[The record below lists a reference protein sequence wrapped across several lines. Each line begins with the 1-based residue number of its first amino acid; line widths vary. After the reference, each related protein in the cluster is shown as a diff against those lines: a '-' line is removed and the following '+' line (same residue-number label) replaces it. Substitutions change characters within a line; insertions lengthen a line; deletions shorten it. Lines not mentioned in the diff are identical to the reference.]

1 MISACS
7 KTETLQGRPCS
18 HKGEQGL
25 PCALL
30 FLCKLTFHT
39 QNGYCRPLFQLPYM
53 QKTSIIVKRCASDQV
68 CRGYWLRKKY
78 QFSMQYE
85 RTTLQNGLRLLM
97 APMPGMR
104 SASIS
109 FFFTVGSRYESNT
122 NAGISHFLEHML
134 FKGSKKYPS
143 ARLISEAIEGVGG
156 VFNGSTGKELTTYSA
171 RVPSEHLLEVMH
183 ALADMV
189 RHPRFDPIEIEKE
202 RSVIIEELSST
213 HDDPQEW
220 VSLLIDQAMW
230 PGLPLGRDDAGF
242 VETVAKIQRR
252 QMLDY
257 LAEYYRPN
265 SLIISVA
272 GKIDPAVITQK
283 SKRLFGEWEPREHR
297 KWTECR
303 PPADTSPIVLIEKET
318 EQVNLGIAYSSP
330 DYYTLM
336 LMNAILGDGMSS
348 RLFQS
353 IREEQGLAY
362 DIGSYFNSY
371 AETGN
376 FVVSAGVDPSQVE
389 PAIRAIMCELTR
401 ICTTSVPT
409 DELDRIKAYVRGGM
423 VLGLEGTSQV
433 ASWLGSQESLRDKIL
448 DVDEIIAHIESVT
461 SQDIQRVAQICF
473 APQWRRLALIG
484 PCEPAQAESI
494 GKLLRSGD

>member
-1 MISACS
+1 
-7 KTETLQGRPCS
+7 
-18 HKGEQGL
+18 
-25 PCALL
+25 
-30 FLCKLTFHT
+30 
-39 QNGYCRPLFQLPYM
+39 
-53 QKTSIIVKRCASDQV
+53 
-68 CRGYWLRKKY
+68 
-78 QFSMQYE
+78 
-85 RTTLQNGLRLLM
+85 M

-122 NAGISHFLEHML
+122 NAGISHFIEHML
-134 FKGSKKYPS
+134 FKGSEKYPS

-156 VFNGSTGKELTTYSA
+156 VFNGSTGKELTNYSA
-171 RVPSEHLLEVMH
+171 RVPGEHVAAVMDV
-183 ALADMV
+183 LADMV
-189 RHPRFDPIEIEKE
+189 RHSLFDPIEIEKE

-220 VSLLIDQAMW
+220 VGLLIDEAMW
-230 PGLPLGRDDAGF
+230 PRLPLGRDDAGY
-242 VETVAKIQRR
+242 VETVTKIQRL
-252 QMLDY
+252 QMMEYLD
-257 LAEYYRPN
+257 EYYRPN

-272 GKIDPAVITQK
+272 GNIDPAKITEI
-283 SKRLFGEWEPREHR
+283 SKQLFGEWIPREHTP
-297 KWTECR
+297 WTKCL
-303 PPADTSPIVLIEKET
+303 PPTDTLPIVLVEKET
-318 EQVNLGIAYSSP
+318 EQVNLCLGTLGIAYSSP

-336 LMNAILGDGMSS
+336 LINAILGDGMSS
-348 RLFQS
+348 RLFQT

-389 PAIRAIMCELTR
+389 AAIRAIVYELTR
-401 ICTTSVPT
+401 ICTTPVPV
-409 DELDRIKAYVRGGM
+409 DELNRIKAYVRGGM

-433 ASWLGSQESLRDKIL
+433 ASWLGSQESLRGKIL
-448 DVDEIIAHIESVT
+448 DIDEIIAHIETVT
-461 SQDIQRVAQICF
+461 TQDIQRVAQTCF

-484 PCEPAQAESI
+484 PCEPLQAEYM